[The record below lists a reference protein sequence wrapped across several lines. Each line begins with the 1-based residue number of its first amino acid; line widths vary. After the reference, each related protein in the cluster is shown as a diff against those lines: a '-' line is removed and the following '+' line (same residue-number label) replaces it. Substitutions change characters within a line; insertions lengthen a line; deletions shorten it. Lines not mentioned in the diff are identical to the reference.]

1 LGIGNAL
8 NDLELSLGC
17 GYNGGWFCWS
27 EAVWNT
33 NVDALVS
40 GLRSG
45 DSEYPAPLLEPS
57 RPFSEGV
64 LADPDSAHDGCVAG
78 RAFTAAG

>member
-8 NDLELSLGC
+8 NHLELSLGY
-17 GYNGGWFCWS
+17 GDNGGWFCWS

-33 NVDALVS
+33 DVDALVS
-40 GLRSG
+40 GLCSG
-45 DSEYPAPLLEPS
+45 DSEYPSAFFEPS
-57 RPFSEGV
+57 HPFGEGV
-64 LADPDSAHDGCVAG
+64 LADPDSAHDGCVTG